1 VRPAQVV
8 RRAADY
14 LERHD
19 VDSPLPTA
27 EQLLATVLGTD
38 RAGIYRRVEPLR
50 GPEARAFGR
59 ALCRR
64 CDGVPT
70 QHLTGEMGFRHLTL
84 VVRPGVFVPR
94 PETEVVVGAALETLE
109 GLTSPAVV
117 DVGAGSG
124 AIALAVK
131 HERPDARVWA
141 VDRSADAVALA
152 RHNAE
157 RLALDVA
164 VLQSDLLRGLDAD
177 LTGPLDL
184 VVSNPPYIEPD
195 AYDALPIEVR
205 ADPADALVGGASFY
219 GPLCSQSAG
228 RLRAGGSLV
237 VEIGERQAA
246 AVSTAALEA
255 GATQVAVRPDLAG
268 RDRVVV
274 ATWP

>member
-1 VRPAQVV
+1 MV

-19 VDSPLPTA
+19 VESPLPTA

-70 QHLTGEMGFRHLTL
+70 QHLTGETGFRHLTL

-94 PETEVVVGAALETLE
+94 PETEVVVEAALGSLE
-109 GLTSPAVV
+109 GRTSPAVV
-117 DVGAGSG
+117 DVGTGTG
-124 AIALAVK
+124 AIALAIK
-131 HERPDARVWA
+131 QERADARVWA
-141 VDRSADAVALA
+141 VDRSSDAVALA

-164 VLQSDLLRGLDAD
+164 ALQSDLLRGLDAA

-184 VVSNPPYIEPD
+184 VVSNPPYIEPEV
-195 AYDALPIEVR
+195 YDSLPRDVR
-205 ADPADALVGGASFY
+205 ADPVDALVGGTSFY

-237 VEIGERQAA
+237 VEIGERQAEA
-246 AVSTAALEA
+246 ISATALEA
-255 GATQVAVRPDLAG
+255 GATQVSVRADLAG

>member
-1 VRPAQVV
+1 VRPAEVL

-27 EQLLATVLGTD
+27 EQLLANVLGTD
-38 RAGIYRRVEPLR
+38 RVGIYRRVEPLR
-50 GPEARAFGR
+50 GPEAKAFGR

-70 QHLTGEMGFRHLTL
+70 QHLTGETGFRHLTL

-94 PETEVVVGAALETLE
+94 PETEVVVEAALESLE
-109 GLTSPAVV
+109 GRTSPAVV
-117 DVGAGSG
+117 DVGTGSG
-124 AIALAVK
+124 AIALAIK
-131 HERPDARVWA
+131 QERPDARVWA
-141 VDRSADAVALA
+141 VDRSSDAVSLA

-157 RLALDVA
+157 RLALDVV
-164 VLQSDLLRGLDAD
+164 VLQSDLLRGLDAG

-195 AYDALPIEVR
+195 AVDSLPPDAR
-205 ADPADALVGGASFY
+205 ADPVEALVGGASFY

-228 RLRAGGSLV
+228 RLRAGGWLV
-237 VEIGERQAA
+237 VEIGEQQAEA
-246 AVSTAALEA
+246 ASAAALEA
-255 GATQVAVRPDLAG
+255 GATKVSVRPDLAG
-268 RDRVVV
+268 RERVVV

>member
-27 EQLLATVLGTD
+27 EQLLASVLGTD
-38 RAGIYRRVEPLR
+38 RAGIYRRIEPLR
-50 GPEARAFGR
+50 GQEARAFGR

-70 QHLTGEMGFRHLTL
+70 QHLTGETGFRHLTL

-94 PETEVVVGAALETLE
+94 PETEVVVEAALEALE
-109 GLTSPAVV
+109 GRTSPAVV
-117 DVGAGSG
+117 DVGTGSG
-124 AIALAVK
+124 AIALAIK

-141 VDRSADAVALA
+141 LDRSADAVALA

-157 RLALDVA
+157 RSELDVT
-164 VLQSDLLRGLDAD
+164 VLRSDLLRALDVRR
-177 LTGPLDL
+177 TGPLDL
-184 VVSNPPYIEPD
+184 VVSNPPYIEPEAVD
-195 AYDALPIEVR
+195 SLPPEVR
-205 ADPADALVGGASFY
+205 ADPFDALVGGASFY
-219 GPLCSQSAG
+219 GPLCEQAAG
-228 RLRAGGSLV
+228 LLRGGGSVV
-237 VEIGERQAA
+237 VEIGDRQAE
-246 AVSTAALEA
+246 AVSAAAMGA
-255 GATQVAVRPDLAG
+255 GAVRISVRPDLAG
-268 RDRVVV
+268 RDRVAV